1 MRATH
6 PQIQSPKI
14 LKCFLHLLQRCSINV
29 KILQTTTSRYCVATT
44 QIMTFILSLYR
55 LRQNSP
61 SQARI
66 SVAYAILFEH
76 RTATYINGSGVAEYA
91 TKIRPKEQ
99 RSTALTREDNF
110 VLNLAL
116 PVTEDALIL
125 LAHVPTTHAVN
136 KLHFYTSLGYI
147 FKRSVKSH

>member
-29 KILQTTTSRYCVATT
+29 KILQTTSRYSVAVT

-66 SVAYAILFEH
+66 FVAYAILFEH
-76 RTATYINGSGVAEYA
+76 KTAADINGSCVAEYA
-91 TKIRPKEQ
+91 TKISTKEQ
-99 RSTALTREDNF
+99 RSTALTREDKF
-110 VLNLAL
+110 C
-116 PVTEDALIL
+116 
-125 LAHVPTTHAVN
+125 
-136 KLHFYTSLGYI
+136 S
-147 FKRSVKSH
+147 